1 VRRCIG
7 FALALL
13 VCAGCAAA
21 PCERRPPARLQLLS
35 INDVYRLDPDA
46 EGRGGLARV
55 AALVRGLR
63 RANPDTLF
71 ALAGDTLSPSLLSS
85 LLRGRHMIEAWNAL
99 GLDAATFGN
108 HEFDFGPDVLRER
121 VRESRFPWLSANV
134 FELPGGRPASGARR
148 WLVRELGGLRV
159 GLVGL
164 TTAETARTSNA
175 GPSIQF
181 EGAEGAARAAFADMG
196 PVDVR
201 VALTHLPLRQD
212 RALAAAMPLHAILGG
227 HDHDPMLVDQ
237 GSTVIVKAGADAV
250 NVGQVEYEL
259 GCGGKVVQRR
269 ERLIPVDAGIA
280 EAPDVAD
287 LVVRYTALVERE
299 LDVRI
304 GRTSVPLDAR
314 EAVIRR
320 EQTALG
326 HYLAEVMRER
336 VGAEVGLLN
345 SGAVRGNRLIPAGS
359 LTRRHFHEM
368 LPFSNTVVLLEVTGG
383 VLAQALERSVDALP
397 RPSGHFLQTAG
408 VTFSVDAAQPAG
420 QRVSEIRVQGRP
432 LDRERHYRVAV
443 PDYLARGQDG
453 YTLLATAARALLLP
467 EDGPGLIDTVFQA
480 LAGGRSP

>member
-1 VRRCIG
+1 
-7 FALALL
+7 
-13 VCAGCAAA
+13 
-21 PCERRPPARLQLLS
+21 
-35 INDVYRLDPDA
+35 
-46 EGRGGLARV
+46 
-55 AALVRGLR
+55 
-63 RANPDTLF
+63 
-71 ALAGDTLSPSLLSS
+71 
-85 LLRGRHMIEAWNAL
+85 
-99 GLDAATFGN
+99 
-108 HEFDFGPDVLRER
+108 
-121 VRESRFPWLSANV
+121 
-134 FELPGGRPASGARR
+134 
-148 WLVRELGGLRV
+148 
-159 GLVGL
+159 
-164 TTAETARTSNA
+164 
-175 GPSIQF
+175 
-181 EGAEGAARAAFADMG
+181 MG

-280 EAPDVAD
+280 EAPDVAE
-287 LVVRYTALVERE
+287 LVARYTALVERE
-299 LDVRI
+299 LDARI

-345 SGAVRGNRLIPAGS
+345 SGAVRGNRLIPAGP

-383 VLAQALERSVDALP
+383 VLAQVLERSVDALP

-420 QRVSEIRVQGRP
+420 QRVSENRVQGRP
-432 LDRERHYRVAV
+432 LDRERRYRVAV

-453 YTLLATAARALLLP
+453 YTLLATSARALLLP